1 MLNTVRLWYMKRVF
15 FCMGFLID
23 NTRLTDTIR
32 QWVLRSLMRQFLW
45 LSDSKD
51 CGKNK
56 SFVF

>member
-1 MLNTVRLWYMKRVF
+1 
-15 FCMGFLID
+15 MGFLID

-51 CGKNK
+51 YGKNK

>member
-1 MLNTVRLWYMKRVF
+1 
-15 FCMGFLID
+15 MGFLID
-23 NTRLTDTIR
+23 NTRLTDIIR